1 MTKET
6 IRWSAKV
13 PGTLSMT
20 GARYIALTLDTPYNP
35 LLSSSI
41 HMLKLKSLQTSRPGR
56 VDLFIAWVPALLWMA
71 VIYYFSSLNT
81 WTTADGPPA
90 FKAIRK
96 SAHVFEYGVLA
107 LLIGH
112 ALWTTWLAHGRARS
126 RALMS
131 RVWWVGVMLCTLYA
145 FSDELHQAF
154 VPRREFHLTDIL
166 IDGLS
171 ATAALGIWY
180 IVRARKR
187 SSIS

>member
-1 MTKET
+1 MTKEP
-6 IRWSAKV
+6 IRRTTKV

-20 GARYIALTLDTPYNP
+20 SARSSPNLDTPYNP

-41 HMLKLKSLQTSRPGR
+41 YMLKLKSLPTSRPRR
-56 VDLFIAWVPALLWMA
+56 VDLVIAWVPALLWMA

-126 RALMS
+126 RA
-131 RVWWVGVMLCTLYA
+131 
-145 FSDELHQAF
+145 
-154 VPRREFHLTDIL
+154 
-166 IDGLS
+166 
-171 ATAALGIWY
+171 
-180 IVRARKR
+180 
-187 SSIS
+187 